1 MKFDNETSII
11 QQKIANGYA
20 GVSRRQAIMNSLDL
34 EIGQNVI
41 DIGCGGGHLV
51 QEISLGVGKTG
62 KSIGID
68 PSKDQLEAAN
78 NRCKSLN
85 NIELICCTADKI
97 NIENNFCDRVTS
109 TQTLE
114 YIKDIDSSLN
124 ELKRISKTNSKFIN
138 VSILWDYFR
147 FYGPEKKLNDIIH
160 EAFRAHCFHQMLPLD
175 LVGKLSNLGY
185 QNIQSENLSYL
196 ITNRDENSPAIFY
209 EKMLAK
215 FAETQGIEEDK
226 IKDWQNQINN
236 SEKSKN
242 FGFTS
247 FPVLTTAYLS

>member
-1 MKFDNETSII
+1 MKFDNELSII

-20 GVSRRQAIMNSLDL
+20 GVSRRLSIMNSLDI
-34 EIGQNVI
+34 EIGQNII

-51 QEISLGVGKTG
+51 QEIALGLGENG

-78 NRCKSLN
+78 NRCKNLN
-85 NIELICCTADKI
+85 NVELICCTADKI
-97 NIENNFCDRVTS
+97 NVENKFFDRVTS

-114 YIKDIDSSLN
+114 YIEDIDLSLI
-124 ELKRISKTNSKFIN
+124 ELKRISKKNSKFAN

-175 LVGKLSNLGY
+175 LIGKLSNLGY
-185 QNIQSENLSYL
+185 QNIKSENLSYL

-215 FAETQGIEEDK
+215 FAISQGVEEDK
-226 IKDWQNQINN
+226 VIDWQNQIAK
-236 SEKSKN
+236 SEKEKK

-247 FPVLTTAYLS
+247 FPVLTSAYLV